1 MDKPLL
7 VGKVVD
13 PVVAERE
20 ESGGGSSSGSG
31 HDDDDDDED
40 GRGSG
45 GKGGMEILLAKANN
59 NTLRI
64 PEVTLISQRHLHN
77 VTHLISLEVESLR
90 GRLCDDETRAEIR
103 RLSRRMEAC
112 GVGGAGRV
120 AREGEALE
128 GECRE
133 VVQRCREQEE
143 GEEEERGTAADADAQ
158 PVIKGPEADKR
169 KVLIA

>member
-1 MDKPLL
+1 MDKPLV

-31 HDDDDDDED
+31 QDDDDDDED
-40 GRGSG
+40 GSGSG
-45 GKGGMEILLAKANN
+45 GKGGVEILLAKASN
-59 NTLRI
+59 NTLKI
-64 PEVTLISQRHLHN
+64 PEVTLISERHLHD
-77 VTHLISLEVESLR
+77 VKHFSLQVESLR

-112 GVGGAGRV
+112 GVGRGGRV

-143 GEEEERGTAADADAQ
+143 GEEEEERGTAADADAQ

-169 KVLIA
+169 KVLVA